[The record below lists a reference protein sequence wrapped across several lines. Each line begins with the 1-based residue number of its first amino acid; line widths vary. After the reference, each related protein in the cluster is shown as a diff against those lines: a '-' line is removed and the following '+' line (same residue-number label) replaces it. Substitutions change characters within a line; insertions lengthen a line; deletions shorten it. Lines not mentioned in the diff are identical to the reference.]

1 MRRTLRPAQNN
12 SMTTKYINKI
22 NKPPSDRTRDDSC
35 RVVQGTDDA
44 VIQNLQST
52 PIIIQC
58 THSRSTEVKLEQDD
72 NMDTVCGMS
81 TVIIVFSLVK
91 LIYTRKFTYSCSSY
105 YNVLLHAYTLYSV
118 RNYFITNS
126 CTSGVLVGVSRW
138 IILGS
143 MFLLLVKW
151 STQNVYYAVLTV

>member
-1 MRRTLRPAQNN
+1 M
-12 SMTTKYINKI
+12 

-52 PIIIQC
+52 PITHC
-58 THSRSTEVKLEQDD
+58 THSRSATVKLKQDD

-81 TVIIVFSLVK
+81 TLIIVFTLVK

-105 YNVLLHAYTLYSV
+105 DNVLLYTYTTV
-118 RNYFITNS
+118 Y
-126 CTSGVLVGVSRW
+126 V
-138 IILGS
+138 IIL
-143 MFLLLVKW
+143 
-151 STQNVYYAVLTV
+151 